1 MAASPLEPLFATDTA
16 PVSARALPDGTVV
29 GRFEIVHVIADTSL
43 GLEYLAVDRAR
54 GTEFVLKE
62 YLPQRLARRAGLAVR
77 PLSQPDADA
86 LARGL
91 QAFVDEARSLMRID
105 HPALVRVTDLI
116 EANATAYQ
124 VITHRGG
131 SSLLHLQPAL
141 STPPDEASVRALL
154 DGLLGALDALHRHG
168 LLHRAVAP
176 GHILLLADDRPLL
189 LGPDPARIEVAS
201 GLVESLMAAV
211 EPSFAAPEQLAPST
225 SQPLGAWTDLYSL
238 AETLRFWIS
247 GELPPPAAAPPG
259 RGRRETMEQLAQRLQ
274 PAVEYSDT
282 LLRTLDA
289 ALAPNAAG
297 RPQSV
302 TEFRAALGAMPST
315 PPLPDRPAAPP
326 SQQPPSF
333 EPRPPLRAVPDSA
346 ARVDPA
352 FGTVA
357 AHRLPRAAAPAPR
370 TPEPPPPRVVLKRPR
385 TRQRAF
391 WASLVLVLL
400 LGGAAF
406 QWWRLNEL
414 AQGDAQVR
422 REPTPVAAAPV
433 EPPAPAPAAQT
444 PASEPAPSLSPTPI
458 TEPTPAPAPAATQ
471 APAAAQAPAP
481 APAPATT
488 AAAPPVIDPAA
499 EPPTSAG
506 PAPAPAPAA
515 SSAPPAAVMAAT
527 PPPPATPAATT
538 RPPATA
544 AVRTKS
550 APVPAGPASP
560 REACAGRTQFSL
572 YRCMQSQCEQRG
584 WAKHPQCERLRA
596 TDSVD

>member
-16 PVSARALPDGTVV
+16 PVSARALPGGTVV
-29 GRFEIVHVIADTSL
+29 GRFEIAHVLADTSL
-43 GLEYLAVDRAR
+43 GLEYLAIDRAR
-54 GTEFVLKE
+54 GTEVVLKE

-77 PLSQPDADA
+77 PLSVPDADA

-91 QAFVDEARSLMRID
+91 QAFVDEARALMRIE
-105 HPALVRVTDLI
+105 HPALVRVIDLI

-141 STPPDEASVRALL
+141 GAPPDEPAVRALL

-176 GHILLLADDRPLL
+176 DHILLLADDRPLL
-189 LGPDPARIEVAS
+189 LGPDPARVEVAS

-247 GELPPPAAAPPG
+247 GELPPPAAAPAG
-259 RGRRETMEQLAQRLQ
+259 SGRRETMEQLAQRLQ
-274 PAVEYSDT
+274 PAVQYSDT

-289 ALAPNAAG
+289 ALAPSAAG

-302 TEFRAALGAMPST
+302 TEFRAALGAMPL
-315 PPLPDRPAAPP
+315 PLDPPAAQRP
-326 SQQPPSF
+326 QQQAPTF
-333 EPRPPLRAVPDSA
+333 EPRPAPLRAVPDSA

-370 TPEPPPPRVVLKRPR
+370 TPEPPRVVLKRPR
-385 TRQRAF
+385 TRQRAL
-391 WASLVLVLL
+391 WASLALVLL
-400 LGGAAF
+400 LGGGAAF
-406 QWWRLNEL
+406 QWWRMNEP
-414 AQGDAQVR
+414 AQGYAQVQS
-422 REPTPVAAAPV
+422 EPTPVAAAPL

-444 PASEPAPSLSPTPI
+444 SASGPAPNLSPPPI
-458 TEPTPAPAPAATQ
+458 VEPTPAPAP
-471 APAAAQAPAP
+471 PAAQAPASAAAQVPVP
-481 APAPATT
+481 APTT
-488 AAAPPVIDPAA
+488 AAPPTIDPSA

-506 PAPAPAPAA
+506 PATAPV
-515 SSAPPAAVMAAT
+515 SSAPLPATEAAAT
-527 PPPPATPAATT
+527 PPPPAVPVQTT
-538 RPPATA
+538 RPPATTPA
-544 AVRTKS
+544 ARTKS
-550 APVPAGPASP
+550 ATPAAAPAGPASP

>member
-16 PVSARALPDGTVV
+16 PVSARALPGGTVV
-29 GRFEIVHVIADTSL
+29 GRFEIVHVIADSSL
-43 GLEYLAVDRAR
+43 GLEYLAVDRTR
-54 GTEFVLKE
+54 GTEVVLKE
-62 YLPQRLARRAGLAVR
+62 YLPQRLARRAGLAMR

-91 QAFVDEARSLMRID
+91 KAFVDEARSLMRIE
-105 HPALVRVTDLI
+105 HPSLVRVTDLI

-131 SSLLHLQPAL
+131 SSLLHLQPAM
-141 STPPDEASVRALL
+141 STPPDEPAVRALL

-176 GHILLLADDRPLL
+176 DHILLLADDRPLL
-189 LGPDPARIEVAS
+189 LGPDPARVEVAS

-302 TEFRAALGAMPST
+302 TEFRAALGAMPLT

-326 SQQPPSF
+326 PQQPPSF
-333 EPRPPLRAVPDSA
+333 DPRPALRAVPDSTS
-346 ARVDPA
+346 RVDPA

-357 AHRLPRAAAPAPR
+357 AHRLPRAAAPAPQP
-370 TPEPPPPRVVLKRPR
+370 PEPPRVVLKRPR
-385 TRQRAF
+385 TRQRAL
-391 WASLVLVLL
+391 WASLGLVLL

-406 QWWRLNEL
+406 QWWRMNEPML
-414 AQGDAQVR
+414 GYAQIQG
-422 REPTPVAAAPV
+422 EPTPVAAAPV

-444 PASEPAPSLSPTPI
+444 PAPDPAPKLSPAPTA
-458 TEPTPAPAPAATQ
+458 EPTPAPAPAATQ
-471 APAAAQAPAP
+471 APAVTPPPAP
-481 APAPATT
+481 ASAPI
-488 AAAPPVIDPAA
+488 AAAAPVIDPAA

-506 PAPAPAPAA
+506 PAPAPAPSA
-515 SSAPPAAVMAAT
+515 SSAPPAAVVAAT
-527 PPPPATPAATT
+527 PPPPAAPAQTA

-544 AVRTKS
+544 AARTKS
-550 APVPAGPASP
+550 IPVPAGPASP

-596 TDSVD
+596 SDSVD